1 MAKRKRRVRSPHPG
15 VVLLE
20 RVLPSGVV
28 RFQARY
34 VDPDSGKLRKPLLD
48 PIALPTAEAR
58 RKWAIDKAQSLA
70 ARRMLLASGA
80 PRLEGKPVPD
90 AIRDYLDGCKSLRDN
105 TQTAYKAAAAAFQ
118 RFADAE
124 GIRGTHEITPAKLAA
139 YREHARKAPKRVSR
153 AGARRGARKVTRER
167 RAAGAVNVELRG
179 VRTMVLHWRLLGLT
193 PLLDRDAVRDGLK
206 TLRTDLDAP
215 EHLTPRQCADLL
227 SATLRHDAE
236 CYVMTRDER
245 EQGLTP
251 GNTPRHV
258 AIAPLVAF
266 LLLSGCRIGE
276 ALNLRW
282 SNVDLRA
289 LGPDGKLAGEIRL
302 AASDTKT
309 RRARVIAL
317 EVSPGLRRL
326 LAAMKL
332 CADERSTGPYVF
344 GGAEPLGYDLAQ
356 AARTRLLGTS
366 EEPAATKRKARPKGF
381 GAPSFAWQT
390 LRQTTATFLSNSPGI
405 FGSASAFLSAK
416 QLGHSVQVAESRYAG
431 LERGIPSEART
442 LEAAMQIGEVLERV
456 IASIQGATPLTT
468 KLRRVGA

>member
-1 MAKRKRRVRSPHPG
+1 MVKRKRRVRSPHPG

-20 RVLPSGVV
+20 RVLPSGIV

-48 PIALPTAEAR
+48 PVALPTAEAR

-70 ARRMLLASGA
+70 ARRMQLASGA
-80 PRLEGKPVPD
+80 PRLEGKPIAD
-90 AIRDYLDGCKSLRDN
+90 AIRDYLHTCESLRDN
-105 TQTAYKAAAAAFQ
+105 TQAAYKAAAAAFR
-118 RFADAE
+118 RFAEAE

-139 YREHARKAPKRVSR
+139 FREHSRKAPKRAAR
-153 AGARRGARKVTRER
+153 AGARRGARKLTRAR

-215 EHLTPRQCADLL
+215 EHLSPRQCVDLL
-227 SATLRHDAE
+227 ESALRHDAE
-236 CYVMTRDER
+236 RFALTRDER
-245 EQGLTP
+245 ERGATN
-251 GNTPRHV
+251 GNTARHT
-258 AIAPLVAF
+258 AIAPLAAF
-266 LLLSGCRIGE
+266 LLLSGCRVGE
-276 ALNLRW
+276 ALNLKW
-282 SNVDLRA
+282 SSVDLRA

-309 RRARVIAL
+309 RRARVIGL

-332 CADERSTGPYVF
+332 RADERASGPYVF

-356 AARTRLLGTS
+356 AARARLLGTN
-366 EEPAATKRKARPKGF
+366 PDAAATKRKARDGF
-381 GAPSFAWQT
+381 GAPSFDWQS
-390 LRQTTATFLSNSPGI
+390 LRQTTATFLSNAPGI

-431 LERGIPSEART
+431 LERGIPPDART
-442 LEAAMQIGEVLERV
+442 LETAMQVAEVLERV
-456 IASIQGATPLTT
+456 IASVGNSSM
-468 KLRRVGA
+468 RRVAVTR